1 MASTPKI
8 RDYFTKENPH
18 GLPVHPRPQSREGKQ
33 DCMRG
38 AVADTLG
45 MITEVS
51 EVRPIQLTGKSS
63 VYRNVFIKNLSG
75 DMLKVTLWGNR
86 ALQFSYEPIY
96 DQQKQ
101 DVIVVLFVG
110 CLPKEYK
117 ACHWYFNPS
126 ITEAE
131 PYYERIHNENIKI
144 ELPMLSNEPVTFPN
158 PIERE
163 DKELKVLLESDPD
176 SLPDEGCKC
185 TVTITRILDD
195 QPWWYRACNACPNK
209 PSMQSAVS
217 SCRTC
222 GSTDAILRYK
232 LNFMASDGTAEMRM
246 FCFDNIAKRII
257 GKPCASLLTSAT
269 STSNIPP
276 DLAAIVSLKFTFAV
290 VYNEMSFQ
298 VSEKELFIKSVIA
311 SHGRDL
317 TFPSPKLK
325 IPVQPSTPTQLLGAA
340 KQQVS
345 PSSSLSK
352 LSTAISPENS
362 PQTEDNLQNED
373 QNILAFES
381 PQKRARRKSLK
392 FDCDKNL
399 HDE

>member
-1 MASTPKI
+1 
-8 RDYFTKENPH
+8 
-18 GLPVHPRPQSREGKQ
+18 
-33 DCMRG
+33 
-38 AVADTLG
+38 
-45 MITEVS
+45 
-51 EVRPIQLTGKSS
+51 
-63 VYRNVFIKNLSG
+63 
-75 DMLKVTLWGNR
+75 
-86 ALQFSYEPIY
+86 
-96 DQQKQ
+96 
-101 DVIVVLFVG
+101 
-110 CLPKEYK
+110 
-117 ACHWYFNPS
+117 
-126 ITEAE
+126 
-131 PYYERIHNENIKI
+131 
-144 ELPMLSNEPVTFPN
+144 
-158 PIERE
+158 
-163 DKELKVLLESDPD
+163 
-176 SLPDEGCKC
+176 
-185 TVTITRILDD
+185 
-195 QPWWYRACNACPNK
+195 
-209 PSMQSAVS
+209 
-217 SCRTC
+217 
-222 GSTDAILRYK
+222 
-232 LNFMASDGTAEMRM
+232 MASDGTAEMRM

-340 KQQVS
+340 KQPVS
-345 PSSSLSK
+345 PSSALSK

-381 PQKRARRKSLK
+381 PPKRARRKSLK

>member
-1 MASTPKI
+1 MLQLGKVYYIRRFRVANSKSQYKVLNAPLMIYLTLYSIIDLCRDPPSTFPLYVYNLTTYDDIDANGPKSKDFHASL
-8 RDYFTKENPH
+8 YLN
-18 GLPVHPRPQSREGKQ
+18 G
-33 DCMRG
+33 G
-38 AVADTLG
+38 A
-45 MITEVS
+45 
-51 EVRPIQLTGKSS
+51 
-63 VYRNVFIKNLSG
+63 
-75 DMLKVTLWGNR
+75 
-86 ALQFSYEPIY
+86 
-96 DQQKQ
+96 
-101 DVIVVLFVG
+101 
-110 CLPKEYK
+110 
-117 ACHWYFNPS
+117 ACHWNPS

-163 DKELKVLLESDPD
+163 DKELKVLLESDPNL
-176 SLPDEGCKC
+176 LPDEGCKC

-276 DLAAIVSLKFTFAV
+276 DLAAIVSLKFTFVV

-345 PSSSLSK
+345 PSSALSK

-381 PQKRARRKSLK
+381 PPKRARRKSLK